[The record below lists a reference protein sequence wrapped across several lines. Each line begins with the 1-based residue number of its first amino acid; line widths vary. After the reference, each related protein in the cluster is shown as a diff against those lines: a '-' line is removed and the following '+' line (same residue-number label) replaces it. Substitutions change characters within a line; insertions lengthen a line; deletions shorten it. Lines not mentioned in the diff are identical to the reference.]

1 MKIFK
6 RLIVVLLT
14 ITLIFVFVACTPAEE
29 ESTETTEESTEA
41 ITTEITMQY
50 LTSEVAETSMA
61 EIEVVGIE
69 EGDSAGEAATVLE
82 LSIKN
87 TSGDILAVDPSVFYI
102 EDTSTEDNITWD
114 LFTTSAPFISDLN
127 LMPGAVVTSKIGFAV
142 APEDAQQL
150 LIIDSFDFFG
160 SDYVG
165 IDLTGEPATD
175 PLTAELTDM
184 DGQIASPSGIGE
196 ACEVIPGEM
205 KVTVDSWEN
214 VESSADYA
222 PELDG
227 YTQIKVDYTF
237 ENLTSEEVTPFLSL
251 AVLDESTGWIVE
263 QGTMPIMDDELWI
276 YDLPASG
283 TLNGFM
289 CYEVTPDSDYSVLM
303 KDSLEDGYSYIVPLD

>member
-1 MKIFK
+1 
-6 RLIVVLLT
+6 
-14 ITLIFVFVACTPAEE
+14 
-29 ESTETTEESTEA
+29 
-41 ITTEITMQY
+41 
-50 LTSEVAETSMA
+50 
-61 EIEVVGIE
+61 
-69 EGDSAGEAATVLE
+69 
-82 LSIKN
+82 
-87 TSGDILAVDPSVFYI
+87 
-102 EDTSTEDNITWD
+102 
-114 LFTTSAPFISDLN
+114 
-127 LMPGAVVTSKIGFAV
+127 
-142 APEDAQQL
+142 
-150 LIIDSFDFFG
+150 
-160 SDYVG
+160 
-165 IDLTGEPATD
+165 
-175 PLTAELTDM
+175 
-184 DGQIASPSGIGE
+184 
-196 ACEVIPGEM
+196 M

-276 YDLPASG
+276 YDVPASG